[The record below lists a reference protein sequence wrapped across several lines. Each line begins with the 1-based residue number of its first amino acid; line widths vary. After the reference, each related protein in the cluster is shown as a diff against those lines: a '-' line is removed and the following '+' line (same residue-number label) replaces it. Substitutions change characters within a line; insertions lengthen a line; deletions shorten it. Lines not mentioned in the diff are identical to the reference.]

1 MFCFVNSL
9 YGFCHQ
15 DHSRASEFIEF
26 LCGIR
31 VLLISSVFCT
41 SVFCGY
47 IFFHSVCSYWT
58 RNCLLSL
65 TYVFIAP
72 SEPFEFICD
81 HLYFFFFFCVRY
93 IFQHFFSNLP
103 IIFQFQCAI
112 AICTYFY
119 FDDKLPFFYPATVK
133 FDRDER
139 RIIAEIARQ
148 KDLESKGIVFVMI
161 IATNKHFNVAIKQRS
176 SFIDKTNK

>member
-1 MFCFVNSL
+1 MSSGPFQSIWVYRVSLWDSCF
-9 YGFCHQ
+9 
-15 DHSRASEFIEF
+15 A
-26 LCGIR
+26 
-31 VLLISSVFCT
+31 
-41 SVFCGY
+41 Y
-47 IFFHSVCSYWT
+47 IFSFLHICFLWIHFFPFRLFLLNTELSVIFNLCFYCTFGTFWIYLWSF
-58 RNCLLSL
+58 
-65 TYVFIAP
+65 V
-72 SEPFEFICD
+72 
-81 HLYFFFFFCVRY
+81 FFFFFVCVRC